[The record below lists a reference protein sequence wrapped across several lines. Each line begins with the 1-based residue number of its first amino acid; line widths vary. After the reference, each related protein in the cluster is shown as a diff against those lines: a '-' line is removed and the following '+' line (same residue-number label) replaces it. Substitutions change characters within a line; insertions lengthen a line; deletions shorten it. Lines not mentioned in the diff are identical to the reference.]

1 MVRPYVVHVANTS
14 LWKVLHR
21 FEGTFKYMLY
31 NNIYVNIS
39 KMPTINT
46 GINKIL
52 TYVNEFGEYKH
63 EQAPQ
68 HKVNSILIANTILSL

>member
-1 MVRPYVVHVANTS
+1 
-14 LWKVLHR
+14 
-21 FEGTFKYMLY
+21 
-31 NNIYVNIS
+31 
-39 KMPTINT
+39 MPTINT